1 MRILIK
7 VILILGLFFAS
18 TLLIMKF
25 LGGLNLSEIEIWL
38 KSFQNSSPVF
48 ISIIITTLLFL
59 DLFIAIPTLSICILS
74 GYLLGFPL
82 GAVSSLLG
90 TYLAGITGH
99 FLCKKYGEVI
109 LDKILNLSLIHI

>member
-90 TYLAGITGH
+90 
-99 FLCKKYGEVI
+99 
-109 LDKILNLSLIHI
+109 LSLIHI